1 MSQDYPP
8 TTENAS
14 PSPTIPQNYWKIE
27 KEKQNV
33 TDWQDGGQLQDSNIK
48 DVANNAPA
56 NSMSN
61 GPSEPNSTTN
71 ASTTVTTN
79 KQGSKVN
86 PASQAPIVAGSQG
99 RNQANGQGGLGLIGN
114 GVASSSSG
122 VNQENGI
129 SSNASPGNT
138 GSSSQG
144 SGPPIAVIPAN
155 GGGSP
160 NSGGVNTANT
170 GLSGGIPGQTGNALA
185 SSGQPGGN
193 QTSIDLSCNFFK
205 QPMPLI
211 LIFKGNKGRCKE
223 STIRGHRKNLSP
235 RWDSNPRPSV
245 F

>member
-8 TTENAS
+8 TTQNAS

-27 KEKQNV
+27 REKQNV
-33 TDWQDGGQLQDSNIK
+33 TDWQDGSQLQDSNIK

-56 NSMSN
+56 NSVSN
-61 GPSEPNSTTN
+61 GQGEANSTSN
-71 ASTTVTTN
+71 ASATVTPN

-86 PASQAPIVAGSQG
+86 PASQTAIAAGSQG
-99 RNQANGQGGLGLIGN
+99 QNQANGQAGLGLIGN

-122 VNQENGI
+122 VNQGNRIG
-129 SSNASPGNT
+129 SNASPGNT

-160 NSGGVNTANT
+160 NSGGANTANT
-170 GLSGGIPGQTGNALA
+170 GLSGGIPGQTGNAPA

-205 QPMPLI
+205 M
-211 LIFKGNKGRCKE
+211 
-223 STIRGHRKNLSP
+223 RKKKA
-235 RWDSNPRPSV
+235 
-245 F
+245 

>member
-8 TTENAS
+8 TTQNDS

-27 KEKQNV
+27 REKQNV
-33 TDWQDGGQLQDSNIK
+33 TDWQDGSQLQDSNIK

-56 NSMSN
+56 NSVSN
-61 GPSEPNSTTN
+61 GQGEANSTPN
-71 ASTTVTTN
+71 ASATVTPN

-86 PASQAPIVAGSQG
+86 PASQAAIAAGSQG
-99 RNQANGQGGLGLIGN
+99 QNQANGQGGFGLIGN

-122 VNQENGI
+122 VNQGNGI
-129 SSNASPGNT
+129 GSNASPGNT

-144 SGPPIAVIPAN
+144 SGPPITVIPAN

-160 NSGGVNTANT
+160 NSGGANTANT
-170 GLSGGIPGQTGNALA
+170 GLSGGIPGQTGNAPA

-205 QPMPLI
+205 M
-211 LIFKGNKGRCKE
+211 
-223 STIRGHRKNLSP
+223 RKKKAQGFFFLTGKFS
-235 RWDSNPRPSV
+235 
-245 F
+245 